1 MGLIGS
7 DTRLL
12 DVTWSKLPA
21 ERPVSRLSRPIVQL
35 SLVRAPAQP
44 PQHAYFGSRSH
55 TPANRCLRFERRVA
69 AAPARLA
76 PVLLARLWTDQTCT
90 GKLAS
95 ASPIAPRIRLSDWFH
110 LAAHGGGA
118 ELVRTAEAAGD
129 GNAPNNTDRRPSS
142 PRGKASSEAS
152 GYAGVFQ
159 AHRQSPILG
168 SLQSAP
174 EARALSSASITQPPR
189 SYGPLRLPSDPPP
202 VRRGG
207 CQPQSRRVSPDD
219 PHHPSTVPCPVPRR
233 IETGACVD
241 CFPAHT
247 AFPVSQA
254 GRHPHLHFRDAMGRT
269 VARCHHRRW
278 KQRDGASHGTAA
290 RRFE

>member
-12 DVTWSKLPA
+12 VVTWSKLPA
-21 ERPVSRLSRPIVQL
+21 ERPVSRLSRSVVQL
-35 SLVRAPAQP
+35 SLVRAPARP
-44 PQHAYFGSRSH
+44 PQHAYFGNRSH
-55 TPANRCLRFERRVA
+55 TPSSRCLRFERRVA
-69 AAPARLA
+69 ATPARLA

-95 ASPIAPRIRLSDWFH
+95 ASPIAPVMRVPDWFQP
-110 LAAHGGGA
+110 AAHGGHR
-118 ELVRTAEAAGD
+118 VRCVWPKQWAMAD
-129 GNAPNNTDRRPSS
+129 APSSTDRRPSS
-142 PRGKASSEAS
+142 PQGKASSEAS
-152 GYAGVFQ
+152 GCSGVFQ

-174 EARALSSASITQPPR
+174 EARPLPSASMTRPPR
-189 SYGPLRLPSDPPP
+189 SYGPLRLPPDPPP
-202 VRRGG
+202 VRRRG

-219 PHHPSTVPCPVPRR
+219 PHHPSNVPCPVPRR

-241 CFPAHT
+241 CFPAHV

-254 GRHPHLHFRDAMGRT
+254 GRHPQL
-269 VARCHHRRW
+269 
-278 KQRDGASHGTAA
+278 QRSPG
-290 RRFE
+290 